1 MGQHGL
7 GLPAKVHGPGTPCP
21 AGCEGDLKAPLGIFR
36 GWGALVSF
44 PKPAELRV
52 FLVLCPLLT
61 PTSAMATFLGGCG
74 GRGVTGSEPACFLCS
89 RKPEELKDLAP
100 GTNPPFL
107 LFNKELKTDF
117 IKIEEFLE
125 QTLGPPM

>member
-1 MGQHGL
+1 MQ
-7 GLPAKVHGPGTPCP
+7 A
-21 AGCEGDLKAPLGIFR
+21 A
-36 GWGALVSF
+36 
-44 PKPAELRV
+44 
-52 FLVLCPLLT
+52 
-61 PTSAMATFLGGCG
+61 
-74 GRGVTGSEPACFLCS
+74 GSEPSYFLRS

-125 QTLGPPM
+125 QTLGPPT

>member
-1 MGQHGL
+1 MSSCAWHRNPRVGTSLRYYRADREAGERFSAPQTQRCMKATM
-7 GLPAKVHGPGTPCP
+7 LPV
-21 AGCEGDLKAPLGIFR
+21 LAPIH
-36 GWGALVSF
+36 SH
-44 PKPAELRV
+44 
-52 FLVLCPLLT
+52 
-61 PTSAMATFLGGCG
+61 TSAWPIHCGEATG
-74 GRGVTGSEPACFLCS
+74 TEPTRSLRS

>member
-1 MGQHGL
+1 MPPPTHPPQPCL
-7 GLPAKVHGPGTPCP
+7 FAPGRLTGADRLQALSPLIFSTP
-21 AGCEGDLKAPLGIFR
+21 
-36 GWGALVSF
+36 
-44 PKPAELRV
+44 
-52 FLVLCPLLT
+52 
-61 PTSAMATFLGGCG
+61 
-74 GRGVTGSEPACFLCS
+74 

-125 QTLGPPM
+125 QTLGPPT

>member
-1 MGQHGL
+1 MGMIPILHTPSA
-7 GLPAKVHGPGTPCP
+7 PAVRPGQ
-21 AGCEGDLKAPLGIFR
+21 AGRCRQVA
-36 GWGALVSF
+36 
-44 PKPAELRV
+44 
-52 FLVLCPLLT
+52 
-61 PTSAMATFLGGCG
+61 
-74 GRGVTGSEPACFLCS
+74 GSEHSYFIHS

>member
-1 MGQHGL
+1 M
-7 GLPAKVHGPGTPCP
+7 PPPYP
-21 AGCEGDLKAPLGIFR
+21 P
-36 GWGALVSF
+36 
-44 PKPAELRV
+44 
-52 FLVLCPLLT
+52 PLLW
-61 PTSAMATFLGGCG
+61 PLSSGAGG
-74 GRGVTGSEPACFLCS
+74 GRCATGSEPACFLCS

-125 QTLGPPM
+125 QTLCPPM

>member
-1 MGQHGL
+1 M
-7 GLPAKVHGPGTPCP
+7 
-21 AGCEGDLKAPLGIFR
+21 
-36 GWGALVSF
+36 
-44 PKPAELRV
+44 
-52 FLVLCPLLT
+52 FLVLCSLLPPPLPWPL
-61 PTSAMATFLGGCG
+61 SLGTGG
-74 GRGVTGSEPACFLCS
+74 GRCATGSEPACSLCS

-125 QTLGPPM
+125 QTLCPPT